1 MKRMYIAVALII
13 ISLTIGV
20 TEMYTVKNTVKEC
33 ISGLKSVNESIYSGN
48 IKTAIKKC
56 DNIAK
61 KFEDKSDNILYCYY
75 NHKEL
80 DSINENI
87 VTLREYLKYNKKSD
101 YYAVLAII
109 KKQLKSMEDEEIP
122 KLQNIL

>member
-61 KFEDKSDNILYCYY
+61 KFEDQSDNILYCYY